1 MPKTTNRWL
10 LYTCV
15 EGQITPL
22 SRPFKTKAHAKKK
35 ARQKYSE
42 RERKTIGLGLVRFP
56 LASKAEV

>member
-1 MPKTTNRWL
+1 MPKTMNRWL

-22 SRPFKTKAHAKKK
+22 SRPFKTKADAEK
-35 ARQKYSE
+35 ARKKYSE